1 MESSNPAR
9 PGPGLRLCALEE
21 IADPGARGFRFRH
34 EGALF
39 AGFVVRKGALVAGY
53 VDTCPHAGW
62 PLAAL
67 DDRFLTRD
75 AGRILCS
82 GHGAL
87 FRLEDG
93 VCVAGP
99 CTGQRLAPWPLEVR
113 DGAVFTIEHPMP

>member
-1 MESSNPAR
+1 LATSDPAR
-9 PGPGLRLCALEE
+9 PAPGLRLCAVSD

-34 EGALF
+34 GSALF
-39 AGFVVRKGALVAGY
+39 AGVVVRLGEEVAGY
-53 VDTCPHAGW
+53 VDQCPHAGW

-75 AGRILCS
+75 GRHILCA

-87 FRLEDG
+87 FRPDDG

-99 CTGQRLAPWPLEVR
+99 CAGQRLTPWPVEIK
-113 DGAVFTIEHPMP
+113 GGEVFTA

>member
-1 MESSNPAR
+1 M
-9 PGPGLRLCALEE
+9 RLCALEE
-21 IADPGARGFRFRH
+21 IAEPGARGFRFRDA
-34 EGALF
+34 GALF
-39 AGFVVRKGALVAGY
+39 AGFVVRKGELVAGY
-53 VDTCPHAGW
+53 VDTCPHASW

-75 AGRILCS
+75 ASRILCS

-99 CTGQRLAPWPLEVR
+99 CTGQRLSPWPIEVR
-113 DGAVFTIEHPMP
+113 DGAVFTA